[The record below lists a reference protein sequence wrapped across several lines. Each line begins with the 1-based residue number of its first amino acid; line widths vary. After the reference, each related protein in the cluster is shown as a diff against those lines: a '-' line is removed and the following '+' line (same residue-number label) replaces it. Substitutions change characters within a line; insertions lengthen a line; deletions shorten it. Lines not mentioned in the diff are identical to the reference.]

1 MPRVITSEAI
11 ETIAVQN
18 YFWTG
23 KRKNIK
29 RRDKYFR
36 SLKSNL
42 LKSTQISVVL
52 GARRVGKTYLIY
64 DLIQDLIETE
74 DIEAKNVFYCILN
87 HAHFSGLDI
96 IDLIRAYRTVH
107 NLPREQEVY
116 LFLDEV
122 QHIKDWDQQVAN
134 LYDSE
139 QVKVLVSGSSSTL
152 IKNQSNFLTGRQKRF
167 HIYPLDFSEFIN
179 FKNYQLTLAESYR
192 FEPILK
198 EYLEVGGF
206 PEWVL
211 ERDESYLSELLDAVL
226 FKDVVSIYPV
236 TNAKLLK
243 DLLRWLA
250 VQLTKPLSYSKITN
264 IMGEK
269 SDKTVKQYLG
279 YLIESYLILECPRF
293 SYKLGEQ
300 ITSPNKFY
308 FTDIGNRNSL
318 NGGLKDQ
325 EGLVAE
331 NALYLHLCEKYGQEN
346 VFYWAVDKSEIDFV
360 VQLGGFDVM
369 LIESKFSDRIDNDT
383 MLKGM
388 NNFLSGEYQGN
399 VTKAMVVTRNLEKT
413 DLIQGRE
420 VEFKPLYRMLFEN
433 VA

>member
-1 MPRVITSEAI
+1 M
-11 ETIAVQN
+11 
-18 YFWTG
+18 
-23 KRKNIK
+23 
-29 RRDKYFR
+29 
-36 SLKSNL
+36 

-64 DLIQDLIETE
+64 DLIQDLIEAE
-74 DIEAKNVFYCILN
+74 GVEAKHVFYCVLN
-87 HAHFSGLDI
+87 HVHFSGLDI
-96 IDLIRAYRTVH
+96 MDLVKAYRTIH

-139 QVKVLVSGSSSTL
+139 KVKVLVSGSSSTL
-152 IKNQSNFLTGRQKRF
+152 IKNQSSFLTGRQKRF

-192 FEPILK
+192 LEPILK

-226 FKDVVSIYPV
+226 FKDIVSIYPV

-264 IMGEK
+264 IIGEK
-269 SDKTVKQYLG
+269 SDKTVNSHLA
-279 YLIESYLILECPRF
+279 
-293 SYKLGEQ
+293 
-300 ITSPNKFY
+300 PNR
-308 FTDIGNRNSL
+308 TN
-318 NGGLKDQ
+318 
-325 EGLVAE
+325 
-331 NALYLHLCEKYGQEN
+331 
-346 VFYWAVDKSEIDFV
+346 
-360 VQLGGFDVM
+360 
-369 LIESKFSDRIDNDT
+369 
-383 MLKGM
+383 
-388 NNFLSGEYQGN
+388 
-399 VTKAMVVTRNLEKT
+399 
-413 DLIQGRE
+413 
-420 VEFKPLYRMLFEN
+420 P
-433 VA
+433 